1 VTTTKDQVR
10 QVTMVDERVRR
21 VTLAVA
27 VGATMLVMLD
37 FNAPLA
43 TLSATTAGLHAGP
56 VARTWM
62 LAGIS
67 VGLASALL
75 VSGALGDDYGRRR
88 VFLAGTSLLAIST
101 GVCAVASDSGV
112 FIVARVV
119 QGVAAAAVLGWS
131 RGLLG
136 HAYPAGSG
144 RRRATGMWGASLGA
158 GVAVG
163 PLLAAGIAQASSWR
177 AVYAIEAAFAVAVWL
192 AARRLRESRAIRPQP
207 LDLPGVLTLVTG
219 LALVVAGLVE
229 GQQGW
234 GRPTTLTPLLAGAVL
249 LGAFGVVESRRGAPL
264 LDLAL
269 FSQRGF
275 VAATIGAFATGLAVV
290 GLMSYLPTVLQ
301 RGLGQSPLASAGV
314 LALWSGTSAVTAL
327 LARRLPPR
335 LPARWQLA
343 GGLLLCA
350 TGLAGMSGLTTGST
364 WLRLTP
370 GLVIA
375 GVGSGILNAALARLA
390 VESVPAGRAAMGS
403 GANNT
408 ARYLGSG
415 AGVAIVVAV
424 VTAHQPGAQ
433 QTPAAATLA
442 GMNSATLLAAGLA
455 LLGALA
461 TLACTHHGT
470 TTTRIHDNLPAATDT
485 TM

>member
-1 VTTTKDQVR
+1 MADV
-10 QVTMVDERVRR
+10 RVRR

-27 VGATMLVMLD
+27 VGGTLLVMLD

-43 TLSATTAGLHAGP
+43 TLSATAAGLHAGP
-56 VARTWM
+56 VGRTWM

-101 GVCAVASDSGV
+101 GVCALAPDSEV

-119 QGVAAAAVLGWS
+119 QGVSAAAVLACS
-131 RGLLG
+131 LGLIG
-136 HAYPAGSG
+136 HAYPAGPG
-144 RRRATGMWGASLGA
+144 RRRATGVWGASLGA
-158 GVAVG
+158 GIAVG
-163 PLLAAGIAQASSWR
+163 PLLAAGIAQASGWR
-177 AVYAIEAAFAVAVWL
+177 AVYAV
-192 AARRLRESRAIRPQP
+192 RPQP
-207 LDLPGVLTLVTG
+207 VDVAGVVTLMAG
-219 LALVVAGLVE
+219 LACLVAGLVE

-234 GRPTTLTPLLAGAVL
+234 GRPMTLTPLLAGAVL
-249 LGAFGVVESRRGAPL
+249 LAAFGAVESRRAAPL
-264 LDLAL
+264 LDPAL
-269 FSQRGF
+269 FGQPGF
-275 VAATIGAFATGLAVV
+275 VAATIGAFATGLAVI

-301 RGLGQSPLASAGV
+301 RGLAQSPLASAGV
-314 LALWSGTSAVTAL
+314 LALWSGTSAVAAL
-327 LARRLPPR
+327 LARRLPYR
-335 LPARWQLA
+335 LPAGWQLT

-350 TGLAGMSGLTTGST
+350 TGLTGMTGLTTSST

-415 AGVAIVVAV
+415 AGVAVVVAV
-424 VTAHQPGAQ
+424 VAAYQPGAH

-442 GMNSATLLAAGLA
+442 GMNTATLLAAGLA
-455 LLGALA
+455 LLGALT
-461 TLACTHHGT
+461 TLACAHRDTTPAPAPTHSNH
-470 TTTRIHDNLPAATDT
+470 PAATDT